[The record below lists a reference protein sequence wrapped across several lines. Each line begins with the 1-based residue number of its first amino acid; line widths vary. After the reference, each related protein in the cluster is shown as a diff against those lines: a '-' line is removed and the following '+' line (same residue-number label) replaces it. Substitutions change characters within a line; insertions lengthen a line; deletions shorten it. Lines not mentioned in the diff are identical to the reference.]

1 MQDCLSDILHMPH
14 VLSHVNVHTCAI
26 STHGRLTL
34 SLPYGTQALH
44 MVVCND
50 VHAKSAMHL
59 WGLQALEQ
67 GRSILLVATVSSCRQ
82 ACHTWPPPL
91 QANQLDELYI
101 VLQVWC
107 HEALC

>member
-44 MVVCND
+44 MVVRND

-59 WGLQALEQ
+59 WGLQALETGQ
-67 GRSILLVATVSSCRQ
+67 KHPTCGNRVQ
-82 ACHTWPPPL
+82 L
-91 QANQLDELYI
+91 QAGMSHLASPSPSQP
-101 VLQVWC
+101 
-107 HEALC
+107 A